1 MDFSHDTYISPLT
14 WRYGSTEMR
23 HVWSEINKRR
33 LLRRVWLAL
42 AEAQHAAGLVTREQ
56 LADLRAHVTEVD
68 IARASEIEAE
78 TKHDLVAELQTY
90 AQQCVVGGGI
100 LHLGATSTDI
110 LDNAEALRLRDS
122 LDLILNTLRETLTAL
137 AEQIARW
144 ADTPAL
150 GFTHLQPAEP
160 TTIGYRL
167 ALYGQDLLDDHTELT
182 RVRSDIK
189 GKGMKGA
196 VGTSA
201 SFTALLSDSS
211 WTAAELEAR
220 VMDLLDLDA
229 FPITSQTYP
238 RKQDWRV
245 LNGLAGLGATLY
257 KFAFDLRL
265 LQSPVIGEWSEPFG
279 DHQVGSSAMP
289 FKRNPINAEKIDSL
303 ARYLAGMPRTA
314 WDNAAHSLLERT
326 LDDSANRRLLLPEA
340 FLITDELLNT
350 AHGLIKGL
358 RVDEMATT
366 RNLAI
371 YGVFAGTEPLLMAL
385 AKAGAD
391 RQVMHARI
399 RDHTMKAWAAIG
411 NAETNPLDKTLPA
424 DDELLVYLSSA
435 EIRAHLNYDEYIGEA
450 PARAK
455 YIAREL
461 REAALS

>member
-23 HVWSEINKRR
+23 HLWSEINKRR

-42 AEAQHAAGLVTREQ
+42 AEAQHEADLVTREQ

-90 AQQCVVGGGI
+90 AEQCEVGGGV

-110 LDNAEALRLRDS
+110 LDNAEALRLRDG
-122 LDLILNTLRETLTAL
+122 LDLLLNTLRETMTAL
-137 AEQIARW
+137 ANEIARW
-144 ADTPAL
+144 ADTPTL

-182 RVRSDIK
+182 RLRSELK

-201 SFTALLSDSS
+201 SFTALLSDSG

-220 VMDLLDLDA
+220 VMDLLALEA
-229 FPITSQTYP
+229 FPITAQTYP

-245 LNGLAGLGATLY
+245 LNGLAGVGATLY

-350 AHGLIKGL
+350 ARRLIEGLC
-358 RVDEMATT
+358 VDETATA
-366 RNLAI
+366 RNLAA

-391 RQVMHARI
+391 RQVMHTRI
-399 RDHTMKAWAAIG
+399 RDHALKAWAAIG
-411 NAETNPLDKTLPA
+411 NAKTNPLVETLSADKM
-424 DDELLVYLSSA
+424 LLEYLSSA
-435 EIRAHLNYDEYIGEA
+435 ELRAHLNYEGYVGDA
-450 PARAK
+450 PDR
-455 YIAREL
+455 AREFSQTL
-461 REAALS
+461 REAALN